1 MVNTSAVSVGS
12 DDLTIPTPSQ
22 KGLWQRRALLLD
34 CPLLTSALSEPRR
47 FGMLLRQLLPLP
59 LAELRAS
66 SLGGDVLAG
75 VQARL
80 GTGAHGGQDEDSEDE
95 PTIVFVARYSVKN
108 FFLAHFDLLQVASIV
123 LHALGPEPRARTRL
137 VFIPPDKAN
146 HGWWGPQRLLWA
158 SFSEIPPVSFV
169 EWIAEERALS
179 GAGGGGAGGGGAG
192 GGGTGGGG
200 AGGGGAALL
209 PVRRAIFAL
218 SGLHSVYGRG
228 SIGRALEGVCAPCAT
243 ADGATKRLTR
253 VSAFYRLFIHA
264 ALHRMHRM
272 SLFQLPAPLAPLAA
286 AAADG
291 GGGRNARDGP
301 WLEGGLLYGVW
312 ISRGKGLGHGY
323 GKTVGR
329 RCLNEPEVLQALKSA
344 AMGLA
349 LTPLE
354 LADVPFAE
362 QVQHFRRAAVVTGMH
377 GAGYANIIF
386 LAPRAVVA
394 ELCPL
399 GYCTKSYER
408 MSARLDLIY
417 MRWTN
422 TIAENAKPG
431 YDTVVDVGQF
441 TRLMQRAV
449 SALRSESPAVASDE
463 ERGGAGASGER
474 RRRQRL
480 GRDDVPDRIGSVTES
495 SHE

>member
-22 KGLWQRRALLLD
+22 RGLWQRRALLLD

-80 GTGAHGGQDEDSEDE
+80 GAGAHGGQDEDSEDE

-108 FFLAHFDLLQVASIV
+108 FFLAHYDLLQVASIV

-158 SFSEIPPVSFV
+158 SFSEIPPVSYV

-179 GAGGGGAGGGGAG
+179 GAGGGGAGGGG
-192 GGGTGGGG
+192 T
-200 AGGGGAALL
+200 ALL

-228 SIGRALEGVCAPCAT
+228 SIGRALEGACAPCAT

-264 ALHRMHRM
+264 ALHRM
-272 SLFQLPAPLAPLAA
+272 SLFQLPAPPAPLAA

-463 ERGGAGASGER
+463 ERGGAGQRREEEEEAETRQR
-474 RRRQRL
+474 RR
-480 GRDDVPDRIGSVTES
+480 S
-495 SHE
+495 